1 MNFGLDTAIEFGK
14 NVTQS
19 AMLPEAAKS
28 AVAEYWQIAAGTFA
42 VVGLTAYAFRFRRR
56 HLAEQAERQAAQ
68 AAVTQP
74 RDDTSSPD
82 SEELDDGTMI
92 VHHDR
97 PNTPPPVHGEPK
109 TLRFGADGTLEH
121 SASSSDEED
130 EAGLEHHT
138 GSGSDNDAVYSSDS
152 DNEEGSSVIRRNPTR
167 SARK

>member
-68 AAVTQP
+68 AAATQ
-74 RDDTSSPD
+74 DTSSSD

-97 PNTPPPVHGEPK
+97 PNTPPPIHGEPK
-109 TLRFGADGTLEH
+109 TLRFGADGTMEH
-121 SASSSDEED
+121 SAPSADEED
-130 EAGLEHHT
+130 EAGLEHRSE
-138 GSGSDNDAVYSSDS
+138 SGSDNDAVYSSDS
-152 DNEEGSSVIRRNPTR
+152 DNEVGSSVRRRNPTR
-167 SARK
+167 SARQ